1 MWVVVRLEEQVPARL
16 NPATRSRM
24 MDELFEAWL
33 KERVKQVL
41 SGGTVPALP
50 PMPAASEDLS
60 DHEFLCR
67 PDSSCVASSPST
79 CCRNG
84 WGRCSIPCW
93 SRVVPAWADRAHPK
107 VMPKGVLLVR
117 SGQLRS
123 LAPAPRGKGLRTI
136 ERLGPGSAIGWVGLV
151 RQQPC
156 EHLRATTEVEA
167 LLLPGPALSGA
178 AGGPSLHRGGV
189 PAPAGGC

>member
-1 MWVVVRLEEQVPARL
+1 
-16 NPATRSRM
+16 M

-33 KERVKQVL
+33 KERVKQV
-41 SGGTVPALP
+41 ALRGDRCPPCP
-50 PMPAASEDLS
+50 PMPAGIRGLERSMSVAPPRQL
-60 DHEFLCR
+60 LR
-67 PDSSCVASSPST
+67 GASSPST
-79 CCRNG
+79 CWPERLGALLDPLLEPCRFQLG
-84 WGRCSIPCW
+84 QT
-93 SRVVPAWADRAHPK
+93 VLDPK

-151 RQQPC
+151 RQRPC
-156 EHLRATTEVEA
+156 ERLRATTEVEA
-167 LLLPGPALSGA
+167 LLLPAQPFQGA